1 MGLSHQNEDQV
12 EEDRND
18 DVASN
23 YDEYENAEGVDYH
36 ASYYDMG
43 LDDATVKVREK
54 NESEC
59 MLLRHFFHIRRTP
72 NSLAT

>member
-1 MGLSHQNEDQV
+1 MGLSHQNEDQL

-54 NESEC
+54 IWVWMHVIEA
-59 MLLRHFFHIRRTP
+59 HFP
-72 NSLAT
+72 C

>member
-1 MGLSHQNEDQV
+1 MGLSRQNEDQL

-54 NESEC
+54 
-59 MLLRHFFHIRRTP
+59 I
-72 NSLAT
+72 